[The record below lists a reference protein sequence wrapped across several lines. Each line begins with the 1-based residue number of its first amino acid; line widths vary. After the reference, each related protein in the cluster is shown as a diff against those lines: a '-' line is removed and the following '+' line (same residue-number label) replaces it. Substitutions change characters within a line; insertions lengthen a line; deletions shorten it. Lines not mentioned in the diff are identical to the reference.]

1 MYGVQTIDNASIAL
15 TQMRSQVRVLFRPDS
30 PLMVILWSI
39 FEGLINFDSLG
50 LIRGQHDSVQYI
62 QSRGQAGILIRYRLH
77 IEVP

>member
-50 LIRGQHDSVQYI
+50 LIRV
-62 QSRGQAGILIRYRLH
+62 
-77 IEVP
+77 